1 MPSPWIFRRDELDA
15 LEDQLDEVFDLHEQS
30 RNQVQRSLE
39 EGVISEQSRTEDLY
53 EKRLADLLGPESL
66 GDGGNEGDDGHA
78 CENCQ
83 GTGLPEGVPLRDL
96 LGQRRDVIYV
106 RAYAWSTKVF
116 LWARDC
122 YWEQGMRNRDMF
134 RVNVN
139 TYLVPVKIAFALV
152 EEARGDE
159 HSPAIAS
166 MEYELASTYLS
177 RVRESLGSLRA
188 MGMSHPEMG
197 WMMDEADGIAVAL
210 DARRK
215 NLKI

>member
-1 MPSPWIFRRDELDA
+1 MAANPWLFRRDELDA

-30 RNQVQRSLE
+30 RNQVQHSLE
-39 EGVISEQSRTEDLY
+39 KGVIAEQTRTEDLY
-53 EKRLADLLGPESL
+53 EQKLADLLGPESL
-66 GDGGNEGDDGHA
+66 ASDDEDDGHV

-83 GTGLPEGVPLRDL
+83 GTGLPEGVPIRDL
-96 LGQRRDVIYV
+96 LGQRRDAIYV

-139 TYLVPVKIAFALV
+139 AYLVPVKIAFALT

-159 HSPAIAS
+159 HSGAIAA

-188 MGMSHPEMG
+188 MGLSHPEMS
-197 WMMDEADGIAVAL
+197 WMMDEADGLSVAI
-210 DARRK
+210 DDRRK
-215 NLKI
+215 KLKV

>member
-1 MPSPWIFRRDELDA
+1 MPSPWVFRRDELDA

-53 EKRLADLLGPESL
+53 EKRLADLLGTESI
-66 GDGGNEGDDGHA
+66 GDGGNDGGDGHA
-78 CENCQ
+78 CESCH

-96 LGQRRDVIYV
+96 LGQRRDAMYV

-116 LWARDC
+116 SWAHDC

-159 HSPAIAS
+159 HSPAIAA

>member
-39 EGVISEQSRTEDLY
+39 EGVISEQSRTEDTY
-53 EKRLADLLGPESL
+53 EKMLAELLGPESL
-66 GDGGNEGDDGHA
+66 VPGDDGDDGHA
-78 CENCQ
+78 CDSCH

-96 LGQRRDVIYV
+96 LGQRRDAIYV

-139 TYLVPVKIAFALV
+139 AYLVPVKIAFALT
-152 EEARGDE
+152 EEARGDA
-159 HSPAIAS
+159 HSPAIAG
-166 MEYELASTYLS
+166 MEYELASTYLG

-188 MGMSHPEMG
+188 MGMSHPDMG
-197 WMMDEADGIAVAL
+197 WMMDEADGISVAL

>member
-1 MPSPWIFRRDELDA
+1 MPSPWLFRRDELDA

-30 RNQVQRSLE
+30 RNQVQHALE
-39 EGVISEQSRTEDLY
+39 KGVIAEQTRTEDLY
-53 EKRLADLLGPESL
+53 EQRLADLLGPESL
-66 GDGGNEGDDGHA
+66 AADDEGEDGHV

-83 GTGLPEGVPLRDL
+83 GTGIPEGVPIRDL
-96 LGQRRDVIYV
+96 LGQRRDAIYV

-139 TYLVPVKIAFALV
+139 AYLVPVKIAFALT

-159 HSPAIAS
+159 HSAAIAS

-188 MGMSHPEMG
+188 MGLSHPDMA
-197 WMMDEADGIAVAL
+197 WMMDEADGIAVAI
-210 DARRK
+210 DERRK
-215 NLKI
+215 KLKV

>member
-1 MPSPWIFRRDELDA
+1 MPSPWLFRRDELDA

-30 RNQVQRSLE
+30 RNQVQHSLE
-39 EGVISEQSRTEDLY
+39 KGVIAEQTRTEDLY
-53 EKRLADLLGPESL
+53 EQRLADLLGPESL
-66 GDGGNEGDDGHA
+66 ASGDEGEDGHA

-83 GTGLPEGVPLRDL
+83 GTGIPEGVPIRDL
-96 LGQRRDVIYV
+96 LGQRRDAIYV

-139 TYLVPVKIAFALV
+139 AYLVPVKIAFALT

-159 HSPAIAS
+159 HSSAIAS

-188 MGMSHPEMG
+188 MGMSHPDLP
-197 WMMDEADGIAVAL
+197 WMMDEADGLSVAL
-210 DARRK
+210 DERRK
-215 NLKI
+215 KLKV